1 MYAPAKIVLKSYI
14 PDEIKSGMYFKSL
27 KFYDQFGN
35 ETPIEQIW
43 QLQHDVEDADKFMAE
58 LGAPVEPVICMQMDS
73 NPDVEVAVIAT
84 FDQFGWVEYDETLY
98 PIEEKDINYFL
109 SEHGGY
115 VGIYMCDDE
124 EYEDEVHLEDGKIVL
139 CPISDLYEDYDE
151 EDEEE
156 EY

>member
-1 MYAPAKIVLKSYI
+1 
-14 PDEIKSGMYFKSL
+14 
-27 KFYDQFGN
+27 
-35 ETPIEQIW
+35 
-43 QLQHDVEDADKFMAE
+43 MAE

-109 SEHGGY
+109 SEHGGH

-124 EYEDEVHLEDGKIVL
+124 DYEDEVHLEDGKIVL